1 MLMRR
6 QSTSKRIARFPTP
19 VWQRW
24 HLASKLSAVCA
35 LVTFILWLIAVASRR

>member
-1 MLMRR
+1 MLVRR
-6 QSTSKRIARFPTP
+6 QSTSKRIARFRTS

-24 HLASKLSAVCA
+24 HLASKLPVVCA